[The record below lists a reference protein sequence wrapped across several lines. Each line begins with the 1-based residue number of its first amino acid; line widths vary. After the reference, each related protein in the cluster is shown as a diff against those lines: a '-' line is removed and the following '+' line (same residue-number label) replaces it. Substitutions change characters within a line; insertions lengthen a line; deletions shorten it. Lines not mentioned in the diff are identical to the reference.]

1 MQRWAKGDVEE
12 VVRKMEKSIRVETRG
27 KKGYIQW
34 GVERNDQYEKKGRSK
49 DGKKRRKGENY
60 HIRGNDRTD

>member
-49 DGKKRRKGENY
+49 DGKKKEKRGKLSYKGK
-60 HIRGNDRTD
+60 R